1 MARRSESHIMRL
13 GAICLAVLFVAMAA
27 AFNLQKF
34 PGFRGTSYTAE
45 FTDASG
51 LRKGN
56 IVQVAGI
63 HVGRVNDVTIKS
75 NKVLVHFDVH
85 DAELG
90 RSTRASVQVLNLLG
104 EKYLDI
110 VPAGS
115 GEMKGGST
123 IPVSRTDAGYDI
135 VGTLGTL
142 TTKTEAINTEQLG
155 QALSTMAG
163 TLQQAAPEVRSSFRG
178 LSRISQTIASRDEE
192 LNTLLK
198 RAGNVTE
205 LLDQRKGDL
214 VKLMKEGDLVFKELI
229 ARRDAIHS
237 LLVNAR
243 TLATELEGLAKDNQA
258 QIAPALAELGKTTK
272 FLTDRE
278 KLLRRTIHNLG
289 PYASILINIIGTG
302 PWFDAYVPNFAG
314 LVAGEFKVGKRPTS

>member
-1 MARRSESHIMRL
+1 MARRSEAHIMRL

-45 FTDASG
+45 FSDASG
-51 LRKGN
+51 LRAGN
-56 IVQVAGI
+56 VVQIAGI
-63 HVGRVNDVTIKS
+63 RVGRVNDVVIDGD
-75 NKVLVHFDVH
+75 KVVVHFDVD

-90 RSTRASVQVLNLLG
+90 EKTRASVQVFNLLG
-104 EKYLDI
+104 EKFLDI
-110 VPAGS
+110 VPQGS
-115 GEMKGGST
+115 GDLDGGT
-123 IPVSRTDAGYDI
+123 IPLDRTDAGYDI
-135 VGTLGTL
+135 VGTLSTL
-142 TTKTEAINTEQLG
+142 TTKTEEINTEQLG
-155 QALSTMAG
+155 TALSTLAG
-163 TLQQAAPEVRSSFRG
+163 TLKQAAPEVRSSFRG

-192 LNTLLK
+192 LEVLLE
-198 RAGNVTE
+198 RAGSVTD

-214 VKLMKEGDLVFKELI
+214 VTLMKEGELVFEELI
-229 ARRDAIHS
+229 ARREAIHS

-243 TLATELEGLAKDNQA
+243 KLATELEGLARDNQA
-258 QIAPALAELGKTTK
+258 QIAPALEELGKTTK

-278 KLLRRTIHNLG
+278 ELLRRTIHDLG

-314 LVAGEFKVGKRPTS
+314 LVTGEFTVGKRPGT

>member
-1 MARRSESHIMRL
+1 MARRSEQHILRL
-13 GAICLAVLFVAMAA
+13 GAICLAVLVVALAA
-27 AFNLQKF
+27 SFNLQKF

-45 FTDASG
+45 FSDASG
-51 LRKGN
+51 LRTGN

-63 HVGRVNDVTIKS
+63 RVGRVNDVTIKGDR
-75 NKVLVHFDVH
+75 VLVHFDVH

-90 RSTRASVQVLNLLG
+90 KKTRASVQTYNLLG
-104 EKYLDI
+104 EKFLDI
-110 VPAGS
+110 IPQGS
-115 GEMKGGST
+115 GEMDGGDT
-123 IPVSRTDAGYDI
+123 IPLDRTDAGYDI

-142 TTKTEAINTEQLG
+142 SEKTDKIDTAQLG
-155 QALSTMAG
+155 KALSTLAD
-163 TLQQAAPEVRSSFRG
+163 TLKQAAPEVKSSFSG
-178 LSRISQTIASRDEE
+178 LSRISKSIASRDEDLE
-192 LNTLLK
+192 ALLT

-229 ARRDAIHS
+229 NRQKAIHS

-243 TLATELEGLAKDNQA
+243 KLATELKGLAKDNEK
-258 QIAPALAELGKTTK
+258 QIGPALKELGETTK

-278 KLLRRTIHNLG
+278 ALLRRTIHDLG
-289 PYASILINIIGTG
+289 PYASILINIVGTG

-314 LVAGEFKVGKRPTS
+314 LGTGEFTVGERPVP

>member
-1 MARRSESHIMRL
+1 MARRSDAHIARL

-34 PGFRGTSYTAE
+34 PGFRGTNFTAE
-45 FTDASG
+45 FSDASG
-51 LRKGN
+51 LRTGN

-63 HVGRVNDVTIKS
+63 RVGRVNDVTIDGD
-75 NKVLVHFDVH
+75 KVLVHFDVH

-90 RSTRASVQVLNLLG
+90 TKTRASVQVLNLLG
-104 EKYLDI
+104 EKYLDL
-110 VPAGS
+110 VPQGS
-115 GEMKGGST
+115 GELDSGGT
-123 IPVSRTDAGYDI
+123 IPLSRTDAGYDI
-135 VGTLGTL
+135 VGTLSTL
-142 TTKTEAINTEQLG
+142 TNKTEAINTEQLG
-155 QALSTMAG
+155 TALSTLAG
-163 TLQQAAPEVRSSFRG
+163 TLKQAAPEVRSSFRG

-192 LNTLLK
+192 LGTLLE
-198 RAGNVTE
+198 RAHNVTE
-205 LLDQRKGDL
+205 LLDERKGDL

-243 TLATELEGLAKDNQA
+243 KLATELEGLARDNQA
-258 QIAPALAELGKTTK
+258 QIGPALEELGKTTK

-278 KLLRRTIHNLG
+278 KLLRRTIHDLG

-314 LVAGEFKVGKRPTS
+314 LVTGEFKVGKRPGT

>member
-1 MARRSESHIMRL
+1 MATRSDAHIMRL

-34 PGFRGTSYTAE
+34 PGFRGTNYTAE

-63 HVGRVNDVTIKS
+63 KVGRVNKLTIKGDR
-75 NKVLVHFDVH
+75 VLVHFDIH

-90 RSTRASVQVLNLLG
+90 SRTRASVQVLNLLG
-104 EKYLDI
+104 EKYLDL
-110 VPAGS
+110 VPQGS
-115 GEMKGGST
+115 GTMESGAT
-123 IPVSRTDAGYDI
+123 IPSSRTDAGYDI
-135 VGTLGTL
+135 VGTLSTL
-142 TTKTEAINTEQLG
+142 TTKTEDIDTAQLSK
-155 QALSTMAG
+155 ALSTLAD
-163 TLQQAAPEVRSSFRG
+163 TLKQAAPEVQSSFRG

-192 LNTLLK
+192 LGTLLK
-198 RAGNVTE
+198 RADNVTD

-214 VKLMKEGDLVFKELI
+214 VTLMKQGDLVFNELI

-243 TLATELEGLAKDNQA
+243 KLATELEGLAKDNQA
-258 QIAPALAELGKTTK
+258 QIGPALAELGKTTK

-278 KLLRRTIHNLG
+278 KQLRRTIHNLG